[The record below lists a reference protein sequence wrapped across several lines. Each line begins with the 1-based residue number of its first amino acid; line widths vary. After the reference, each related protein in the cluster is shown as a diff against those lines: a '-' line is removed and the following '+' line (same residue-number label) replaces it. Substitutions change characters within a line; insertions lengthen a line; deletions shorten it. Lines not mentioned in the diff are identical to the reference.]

1 MDALRNQGRRNA
13 VDPGDAYDF
22 LYLTEVGIV
31 DHSGDSQNRPGATC
45 EAVEDVNEDRV
56 NQLLDIGRPL
66 GRFSMVN
73 NCRSF
78 AFDVLIHSRNGY
90 RPLPDPHP
98 AMIRV
103 LRTGG
108 RGRDL

>member
-1 MDALRNQGRRNA
+1 MQASCLGSLYDLLLRAAG
-13 VDPGDAYDF
+13 
-22 LYLTEVGIV
+22 L
-31 DHSGDSQNRPGATC
+31 
-45 EAVEDVNEDRV
+45 DRV